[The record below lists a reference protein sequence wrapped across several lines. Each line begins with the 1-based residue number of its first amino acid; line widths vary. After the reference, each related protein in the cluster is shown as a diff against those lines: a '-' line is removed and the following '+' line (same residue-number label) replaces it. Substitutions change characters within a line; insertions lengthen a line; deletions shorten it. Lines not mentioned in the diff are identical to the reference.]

1 MLGVVTVSPESFVG
15 IMKSRAGRAMIENL
29 LRKSNADPGLAH
41 TELADSIAGLRTIVF
56 VTGQSK
62 EIETQEANAE

>member
-1 MLGVVTVSPESFVG
+1 
-15 IMKSRAGRAMIENL
+15 MIENL

-41 TELADSIAGLRTIVF
+41 TELADSIADLRTIVF
-56 VTGQSK
+56 DTGQNK